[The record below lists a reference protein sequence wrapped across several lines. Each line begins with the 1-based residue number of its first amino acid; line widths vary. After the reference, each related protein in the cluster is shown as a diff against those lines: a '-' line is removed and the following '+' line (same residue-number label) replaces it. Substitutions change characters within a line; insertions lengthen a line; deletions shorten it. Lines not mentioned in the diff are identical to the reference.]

1 MDFTLTEELQAVT
14 DLAEQVMGAHAA
26 PERLAAVEAAGGFD
40 GDLWDA
46 LADTGLL
53 GVTLPEEVGGGGQGF
68 LGAHLLFTSAGRH
81 VAHVPLWE
89 TLTAALGLA
98 RVGGHADLMDA
109 ITRGRVVLT
118 VALQEAGTDP
128 EHPATTLEDDGAAV
142 RVTGRKIL
150 VPWADRADQIL
161 VAARSADGG
170 APRVVL
176 VPREEVR
183 TRPHALSSDVPH
195 ASVELDAARGTLLG
209 DTSTL
214 AWLLDRA
221 VAGLASMQAGMLD
234 AAVRLAADHTSE
246 REQFGRPV
254 ATFQAVSQRVA
265 SAFVDSECARLCAL
279 EAAWRLHEELPASE
293 EVAIAKWWAAEA
305 GHRVL
310 HAAQHVHGGIGVD
323 REYPL
328 HRYYLRTKQVEFTL
342 GSAVEHLGRLGR
354 ALAVEPA

>member
-14 DLAEQVMGAHAA
+14 DLGEQVMGEHAA
-26 PERLAAVEAAGGFD
+26 PDRLATVEAAGGFD
-40 GDLWDA
+40 AALWEA

-53 GVTLPEEVGGGGQGF
+53 GVALPEDVGGGGQGF
-68 LGAHLLFTSAGRH
+68 LAAHLLFECAGRH

-89 TLTAALGLA
+89 TLTAALALA
-98 RVGGHADLMDA
+98 RVEGHAELVGQV
-109 ITRGRVVLT
+109 TRGATVLT
-118 VALQEAGTDP
+118 MALQEAGTEPDDP
-128 EHPATTLEDDGAAV
+128 VTTLEDDGATV

-161 VAARSADGG
+161 VAARPADGG
-170 APRVVL
+170 GPRLAL
-176 VPREEVR
+176 VPREEV
-183 TRPHALSSDVPH
+183 TARPHALSSDVPH
-195 ASVELDAARGTLLG
+195 ASVEFDAARGVPVG
-209 DTSTL
+209 DGSTVG
-214 AWLLDRA
+214 WLLDRA

-234 AAVRLAADHTSE
+234 TAVRLAAEHTSE
-246 REQFGRPV
+246 RQQFGRPV

-265 SAFVDSECARLCAL
+265 SAFVDGECARLVAL
-279 EAAWRLHEELPASE
+279 EAAWRLHEELPAGQ

-342 GSAVEHLGRLGR
+342 GSAAEQLGRLGR